1 MKLAGMNTVFDI
13 ISVADA
19 IANYGIDTHLYESR
33 EMLEDFIAADDYFY
47 LYKGDLVLD
56 EHFLLDTD
64 KLKKGMQ
71 GFIIDGNLQVSG
83 SIINEEGDF
92 GPGLYVKGDVQC
104 RSLLI
109 GGSPVYIG
117 GHVTA
122 EEVVMLHYNHG
133 WMKCSGLFTAP
144 VMIVEDYHF
153 VPDQKRIGAFY
164 YNDNDPASP
173 EQNDCFEDEEEEQ
186 HISLRLQAL
195 LDNKLTTTFEELR
208 DDLAAGEY
216 VLRPVERDADYWQKK
231 VRQNYNNLKRVPA
244 ALSTRELCMQ
254 ALSKAVSSIAYFPAD
269 LLTPELA
276 EQAVNISGIALR
288 YLPEAL
294 ITKEICYLAATK
306 GAIIDL
312 DIPERFYEAELLQL
326 LIRHSDFQME
336 RIPVAYMT
344 EELLVT
350 YVKTGRGAWLDKY
363 CNAAG
368 VSKEQVLKRVIDEG
382 VEYLENIF
390 GWHFSADTYAYAK
403 SIYDNDQH
411 RAAWA
416 AITQKYQRK
425 LERL

>member
-1 MKLAGMNTVFDI
+1 MNLAGMNTAFDI

-33 EMLEDFIAADDYFY
+33 EMLNDFVTTEDHFY
-47 LYKGDLVLD
+47 LHKGDLIL
-56 EHFLLDTD
+56 EESFLLDTD
-64 KLKKGMQ
+64 NLEKGMQ
-71 GFIIDGNLQVSG
+71 GFIIDGNLQVRG
-83 SIINEEGDF
+83 SIINAEGDY
-92 GPGLYVKGDVQC
+92 GPVFYVKGDVQC

-109 GGSPVYIG
+109 GGSPVYISG
-117 GHVTA
+117 NVTA
-122 EEVVMLHYNHG
+122 AEVVMLHYNHG
-133 WMKCSGLFTAP
+133 WMKCPGLFTAP

-153 VPDQKRIGAFY
+153 VPDQMNIGAFY

-173 EQNDCFEDEEEEQ
+173 EENDCFEDEEEEQ

-208 DDLAAGEY
+208 DDLAADEY
-216 VLRPVERDADYWQKK
+216 VLRPVERDAGYWQKK
-231 VRQNYNNLKRVPA
+231 VSQNYRNLKRVPP
-244 ALSTRELCMQ
+244 ALRTRELCMQ
-254 ALSKAVSSIAYFPAD
+254 ALRKSVSSIADFPVE
-269 LLTPELA
+269 LITPELV

-312 DIPERFYEAELLQL
+312 DIPERFYEEELLQL
-326 LIRHSDFQME
+326 LISHSDFQME
-336 RIPVAYMT
+336 RIPAAYMT

-363 CNAAG
+363 CNAVG
-368 VSKEQVLKRVIDEG
+368 VSKERVLKRVIDEG
-382 VEYLENIF
+382 VQYLENIF
-390 GWHFSADTYAYAK
+390 GWHFSADTFAYAR
-403 SIYDNDQH
+403 SVYDNEQH
-411 RAAWA
+411 RAAWTD
-416 AITQKYQRK
+416 ITRKYQRK